1 MHSAA
6 TAMNAID
13 LEQVQ
18 MSAAERERFAAELA
32 KAHSYFE
39 LGMGGSTLMAAR
51 AALDQIVSV
60 DSDNTWIE
68 AVRAHPEIAPR
79 CANGSMSLLYADIGP
94 VADWGRPAD
103 RSALRQWSRYVSTG
117 WTEWARRQSLPDL
130 VLVDGRFRIAC
141 CLSVAVVTAHLPPET
156 LPRILLHD
164 VDEKRAHYRDALECL
179 EQVDQ
184 VETLLIMKP
193 RKDMPTALVLARLLE
208 KQFDFT

>member
-1 MHSAA
+1 
-6 TAMNAID
+6 MNAID

-18 MSAAERERFAAELA
+18 MSAAERDRFAAELGEA
-32 KAHSYFE
+32 RCYFE

-51 AALDQIVSV
+51 SGVEQIVSL

-68 AVRAHPEIAPR
+68 AVRAHPDITPR
-79 CANGSMSLLYADIGP
+79 CANGSMSLLYADVGP

-103 RSALRQWSRYVSTG
+103 RSAVRQWSRYISTG
-117 WTEWARRQSLPDL
+117 WAEWARRETLPDL
-130 VLVDGRFRIAC
+130 VLVDGRFRVAC
-141 CLSVAVVTAHLPPET
+141 CLSVALVTAHLPSEK

-164 VDEKRAHYRDALECL
+164 VDEKRAYYRDALECL

-184 VETLLIMKP
+184 VETLLVMKP
-193 RKDMPTALVLARLLE
+193 SKDKPTALTLARLLE

>member
-1 MHSAA
+1 
-6 TAMNAID
+6 MNAID

-18 MSAAERERFAAELA
+18 MSAAERDRFAAELGEA
-32 KAHSYFE
+32 RCYFE

-51 AALDQIVSV
+51 SGVEQIVSL

-68 AVRAHPEIAPR
+68 AVRAHPDITPR
-79 CANGSMSLLYADIGP
+79 CANGSTSLLYADIGP

-103 RSALRQWSRYVSTG
+103 RSAVRQWSRYISTG
-117 WTEWARRQSLPDL
+117 WAEWARRQSLPDL
-130 VLVDGRFRIAC
+130 VLVDGRFRVAC
-141 CLSVAVVTAHLPPET
+141 CLSVALVTAHLPSEK

-164 VDEKRAHYRDALECL
+164 VDEKRAYYRDALECL

-184 VETLLIMKP
+184 VETLLVMKP
-193 RKDMPTALVLARLLE
+193 SKDKPTALTLARLLE